1 MIPIFKA
8 GDPLSAGK
16 FNALGDSIRHLSENV
31 STAGEM
37 MVPQHFDALPLPE
50 MDFAV
55 LYRKDD
61 AGAWGWCCHQ
71 GRVIVKGKEYVVGEK
86 EWTLIAG
93 DTYTGEIK
101 LVVTLDDAG
110 EFSSGV
116 VQEGT
121 ATEGSGTSLEFS
133 LATIGEEL
141 VWHHAGGP
149 VYIIRPDEIVIKAGK
164 GIQAEEAEEDGANG
178 NKIKTWNISALIED
192 AKEPSSGECSLIY
205 EEEDSGGPGGDT
217 GGNGGNGGGQGGN
230 EPGENKGK
238 PYKLKLL
245 GCTDGSITFKDE
257 KGMLSL
263 SAQKVEPGDGL
274 EWKKDKDQDGNDIDT
289 QILQIRIDST
299 AVDSPK
305 PGKWPVKLSVSP
317 KGLAGELDLTVDTK
331 VHELGGG
338 ASVALSNATA
348 GVLSLEVT
356 LGASAE
362 ELSFRVP
369 LRKNG
374 KYVVLDYIAEPH
386 NLPDGTTIALH
397 DRNGQLD
404 LEVDTSNTTG
414 GGDGALISDSWTA
427 LACDSDH
434 ALRLHRDENGKI
446 YIQQGRWITTSKIY
460 SPIN

>member
-133 LATIGEEL
+133 LANIGDEL
-141 VWHHAGGP
+141 VWRHAGGP

-164 GIQAEEAEEDGANG
+164 GIQAEEEEEDGENG
-178 NKIKTWNISALIED
+178 NKIKTWKISALIED
-192 AKEPSSGECSLIY
+192 AKESSSADCSLIY
-205 EEEDSGGPGGDT
+205 EEKED
-217 GGNGGNGGGQGGN
+217 GGNTDGD
-230 EPGENKGK
+230 

-245 GCTDGSITFKDE
+245 WSSDGSVNIEDKE
-257 KGMLSL
+257 GKLSL

-299 AVDSPK
+299 AVDSKTPGEN
-305 PGKWPVKLSVSP
+305 GKWPLSLSVSP
-317 KGLAGELDLTVDTK
+317 EGLAGELDLTVDTS
-331 VHELGGG
+331 VHDLGGG
-338 ASVALSNATA
+338 AKVGLSTEAGALS
-348 GVLSLEVT
+348 LIVT
-356 LGASAE
+356 PGGDAE
-362 ELSFRVP
+362 ELSFRTP

-374 KYVVLDYIAEPH
+374 KYVVLDYESSWSDAVNGVKAGLFIRNNKLAVELYAETEPEGS
-386 NLPDGTTIALH
+386 D
-397 DRNGQLD
+397 
-404 LEVDTSNTTG
+404 S
-414 GGDGALISDSWTA
+414 LISDSWTA
-427 LACDSDH
+427 LVCDSDH
-434 ALRLHRDENGKI
+434 AIRLHRDENGKI
-446 YIQQGRWITTSKIY
+446 YIQQGEWIVTSKIY

>member
-37 MVPQHFDALPLPE
+37 MVPQHFDALPQPE
-50 MDFAV
+50 MDFSV

-93 DTYTGEIK
+93 DTYTGGIK

-121 ATEGSGTSLEFS
+121 AAEGSGTSLEFS

-141 VWHHAGGP
+141 VWQHAGGP

-164 GIQAEEAEEDGANG
+164 GIQAEEEEENGENG
-178 NKIKTWNISALIED
+178 NKIKTWKISALIED
-192 AKEPSSGECSLIY
+192 AKEPSSADCSLIY
-205 EEEDSGGPGGDT
+205 KEKEDGGDAD
-217 GGNGGNGGGQGGN
+217 GD
-230 EPGENKGK
+230 

-245 GCTDGSITFKDE
+245 CSSDGSVNIEDKE
-257 KGMLSL
+257 GKLSL

-274 EWKKDKDQDGNDIDT
+274 EWKKGQDQDGNDIDT
-289 QILQIRIDST
+289 QILQIKIDST
-299 AVDSPK
+299 AVESKTPGEN
-305 PGKWPVKLSVSP
+305 GKWPLDLSVSP
-317 KGLAGELDLTVDTK
+317 KGLAGELDLTVDTS
-331 VHELGGG
+331 VHDLGGG
-338 ASVALSNATA
+338 AKVGLSTEAGALS
-348 GVLSLEVT
+348 LIVT
-356 LGASAE
+356 PGGAAE
-362 ELSFRVP
+362 ELSFRSP

-374 KYVVLDYIAEPH
+374 KYVVLDYESSWSDAVNGVKAGLFIRNNKLAVELYAETA
-386 NLPDGTTIALH
+386 PDGS
-397 DRNGQLD
+397 D
-404 LEVDTSNTTG
+404 S
-414 GGDGALISDSWTA
+414 LISDSWTV
-427 LACDSDH
+427 LFCDSDH
-434 ALRLHRDENGKI
+434 AIRLHRDENGKI
-446 YIQQGRWITTSKIY
+446 YIQQGEWIVTSKIY
-460 SPIN
+460 APIN

>member
-37 MVPQHFDALPLPE
+37 MVPQHFDALPQPE
-50 MDFAV
+50 MDFSV

-93 DTYTGEIK
+93 DTYTGGIK

-121 ATEGSGTSLEFS
+121 AAEGSGTSLEFS

-141 VWHHAGGP
+141 VWQHAGGP

-164 GIQAEEAEEDGANG
+164 GIQAEEEEENGENG
-178 NKIKTWNISALIED
+178 NKIKTWKISALIED
-192 AKEPSSGECSLIY
+192 AKEPSSADCSLIY
-205 EEEDSGGPGGDT
+205 KEKEDGGDAD
-217 GGNGGNGGGQGGN
+217 GD
-230 EPGENKGK
+230 

-245 GCTDGSITFKDE
+245 CSSDGSVNIEDKE
-257 KGMLSL
+257 GKLSL

-274 EWKKDKDQDGNDIDT
+274 EWKKGQDQDGNDIDT
-289 QILQIRIDST
+289 QILQIKIDST
-299 AVDSPK
+299 AVESKTPGEN
-305 PGKWPVKLSVSP
+305 GKWPLDLSVSP
-317 KGLAGELDLTVDTK
+317 KGLAGELDLTVDTS
-331 VHELGGG
+331 VHDLGGG
-338 ASVALSNATA
+338 AKVGLSTEAGALS
-348 GVLSLEVT
+348 LIVT
-356 LGASAE
+356 PGGTAE
-362 ELSFRVP
+362 ELSFRTP

-374 KYVVLDYIAEPH
+374 KYVVLDYVKEPH
-386 NLPDGTTIALH
+386 TLPDGTTIAL
-397 DRNGQLD
+397 GLSGTQLD
-404 LEVDTSNTTG
+404 LVVNTSNTTG

-427 LACDSDH
+427 LICDSNH
-434 ALRLHRDENGKI
+434 AIRLHRDKNGKI
-446 YIQQGRWITTSKIY
+446 YIQQGVWITSNIY
-460 SPIN
+460 EPIN

>member
-50 MDFAV
+50 MDFAI

-141 VWHHAGGP
+141 IWRHAGGP

-164 GIQAEEAEEDGANG
+164 GIQAEEDEEDGANG
-178 NKIKTWNISALIED
+178 NKIKTWKISALIED
-192 AKEPSSGECSLIY
+192 AKEPSSADCSLIY
-205 EEEDSGGPGGDT
+205 EEKED
-217 GGNGGNGGGQGGN
+217 GGNADGD
-230 EPGENKGK
+230 

-245 GCTDGSITFKDE
+245 CSSDGSVNIEDKEGKLF
-257 KGMLSL
+257 L

-299 AVDSPK
+299 AVDSKTPGEN
-305 PGKWPVKLSVSP
+305 GKWPLSLSVSP
-317 KGLAGELDLTVDTK
+317 EGLAGELDLTVDTS
-331 VHELGGG
+331 VHDLGGG
-338 ASVALSNATA
+338 AKVGLSTAAGALS
-348 GVLSLEVT
+348 LIVT
-356 LGASAE
+356 PGGDAE
-362 ELSFRVP
+362 ELSFRTP

-374 KYVVLDYIAEPH
+374 KYVVLDYVKDPH
-386 NLPDGTTIALH
+386 TLPDGTTIAL
-397 DRNGQLD
+397 GLSGTQFD
-404 LEVDTSNTTG
+404 LVVDTSNTTG

-427 LACDSDH
+427 LACDSNH
-434 ALRLHRDENGKI
+434 AIRLHRDKNGKI
-446 YIQQGRWITTSKIY
+446 YIQQGVWITSNIY
-460 SPIN
+460 EPIN